1 MCTIYE
7 IAKRCGVSTTTVSR
21 VLNHHPYVSEEKR
34 QLILQVME
42 EMEYTPSSA
51 ARTLRSHQT
60 KTIAVSVPAVDHPFF
75 AQLIK
80 GISKEA
86 LDQGYKAIVLQTF
99 YQEALE
105 LEGLQLLKRKEVDGV
120 ILGALE
126 NQWEKIEPF
135 LTNGPIV
142 MANEY
147 HQTAN
152 IPIIGYDEREAAYK
166 AVDYLIRSGRKSI
179 GFCFDTE
186 SSEAQKQRKQGYLD
200 ALSAH
205 GLPLQ
210 VDWLFGEAFTIED
223 GFRLMDVI
231 HHMTNA
237 PDAIFT
243 GNDQVAAGL
252 IKQAISYG
260 YQIPKDLAVIGYDNQ
275 DICEVTAPTITTIDI
290 PIVELGQRS
299 LQQMIA
305 LLQDQKP
312 LQREHIQLPTRLVT
326 REST

>member
-21 VLNHHPYVSEEKR
+21 VLNNHPYVSEEKR
-34 QLILQVME
+34 QHILQVMK

-86 LDQGYKAIVLQTF
+86 LDHGYKTIVLQTF
-99 YQEALE
+99 YQASLE
-105 LEGLQLLKRKEVDGV
+105 LEGLQLLKRKEIDGV

-126 NQWEKIEPF
+126 NEWKKIKPF

-147 HQTAN
+147 HQTAD
-152 IPIIGYDEREAAYK
+152 IPIIGYDEREATYK
-166 AVDYLIRSGRKSI
+166 AVDYVIQSGRHSI

-186 SSEAQKQRKQGYLD
+186 SSEAQKQRRQGYLD
-200 ALSAH
+200 ALSTH
-205 GLPLQ
+205 GLPLKEE
-210 VDWLFGEAFTIED
+210 WLFGHAFTIED
-223 GFRLMDVI
+223 GFRIMNVI
-231 HHMTNA
+231 HEMSEA
-237 PDAIFT
+237 PDAVFT

-252 IKQAISYG
+252 IKQAIALG
-260 YQIPKDLAVIGYDNQ
+260 YQIPQDLAVIGYDNQ
-275 DICEVTAPTITTIDI
+275 AICEVTAPTITTIDI
-290 PIVELGQRS
+290 PIVELGQQAV
-299 LQQMIA
+299 QQMIQ
-305 LLQDQKP
+305 LLQQKKP
-312 LQREHIQLPTRLVT
+312 LQREQIQLPTQLIT

>member
-1 MCTIYE
+1 M
-7 IAKRCGVSTTTVSR
+7 
-21 VLNHHPYVSEEKR
+21 
-34 QLILQVME
+34 
-42 EMEYTPSSA
+42 
-51 ARTLRSHQT
+51 
-60 KTIAVSVPAVDHPFF
+60 
-75 AQLIK
+75 IK

-99 YQEALE
+99 YQESVE

-126 NQWEKIEPF
+126 NKWATIEPF
-135 LTNGPIV
+135 LANGPIV
-142 MANEY
+142 MANEF
-147 HQTAN
+147 HQTAD

-166 AVDYLIRSGRKSI
+166 AVDYLIQSGRTSI

-200 ALSAH
+200 ALSDH
-205 GLPLQ
+205 DLPLKE
-210 VDWLFGEAFTIED
+210 DWLFGEAFSIED
-223 GFRLMDVI
+223 GFRLMDLI
-231 HHMTNA
+231 HRMPDA

-260 YQIPKDLAVIGYDNQ
+260 YHIPKDLAVIGYDNQ

-290 PIVELGQRS
+290 PIVELGQQS
-299 LQQMIA
+299 VKQMIQ

>member
-1 MCTIYE
+1 
-7 IAKRCGVSTTTVSR
+7 
-21 VLNHHPYVSEEKR
+21 
-34 QLILQVME
+34 
-42 EMEYTPSSA
+42 
-51 ARTLRSHQT
+51 
-60 KTIAVSVPAVDHPFF
+60 
-75 AQLIK
+75 
-80 GISKEA
+80 
-86 LDQGYKAIVLQTF
+86 
-99 YQEALE
+99 
-105 LEGLQLLKRKEVDGV
+105 
-120 ILGALE
+120 
-126 NQWEKIEPF
+126 
-135 LTNGPIV
+135 

-166 AVDYLIRSGRKSI
+166 AVDYLIRSGRKAI

-210 VDWLFGEAFTIED
+210 DDWLFGEAFTIED

-231 HHMTNA
+231 HHMNNA

-260 YQIPKDLAVIGYDNQ
+260 YQIPEDLAVIGYDNQ

-299 LQQMIA
+299 VQQMIA

>member
-34 QLILQVME
+34 QLILQVMK

-60 KTIAVSVPAVDHPFF
+60 KPLLCLFQLWTILF

-126 NQWEKIEPF
+126 NTWEKIEPF
-135 LTNGPIV
+135 
-142 MANEY
+142 
-147 HQTAN
+147 
-152 IPIIGYDEREAAYK
+152 
-166 AVDYLIRSGRKSI
+166 
-179 GFCFDTE
+179 
-186 SSEAQKQRKQGYLD
+186 
-200 ALSAH
+200 
-205 GLPLQ
+205 
-210 VDWLFGEAFTIED
+210 
-223 GFRLMDVI
+223 
-231 HHMTNA
+231 
-237 PDAIFT
+237 
-243 GNDQVAAGL
+243 
-252 IKQAISYG
+252 
-260 YQIPKDLAVIGYDNQ
+260 
-275 DICEVTAPTITTIDI
+275 
-290 PIVELGQRS
+290 
-299 LQQMIA
+299 
-305 LLQDQKP
+305 
-312 LQREHIQLPTRLVT
+312 
-326 REST
+326 

>member
-34 QLILQVME
+34 QLILQVMK

-75 AQLIK
+75 AQFIK

-99 YQEALE
+99 YQESLE
-105 LEGLQLLKRKEVDGV
+105 LEGLQLLKRREVDGV

-126 NQWEKIEPF
+126 NPWEKIEPF

-147 HQTAN
+147 HQTAD

-166 AVDYLIRSGRKSI
+166 AVDYLIQSGRKSI

-205 GLPLQ
+205 GLPLHD
-210 VDWLFGEAFTIED
+210 DWLFGEAFTIED

-231 HHMTNA
+231 HDMKNA

-299 LQQMIA
+299 VQQIIEI
-305 LLQDQKP
+305 LQDQKP
-312 LQREHIQLPTRLVT
+312 LQREHIQLPTQLVT